1 MLSVIRPNAVFV
13 MLSVILLSVIILI
26 VTMLNVV
33 APMSKLAVKPQNE
46 HKYIQTTFLLFN
58 QILNLKIPQTNMNI
72 L

>member
-1 MLSVIRPNAVFV
+1 MLSVIWPNAVFV
-13 MLSVILLSVIILI
+13 MLSVIILI

-58 QILNLKIPQTNMNI
+58 QTLNLKIPQTNMMNI